1 MRIVIRLIFMALMV
15 SGTCGCASSEDGSM
29 SGAVS
34 ENRAECLV
42 CRHNAD
48 LACVDIAVT
57 GSTPRADYQDK
68 TFFFCSE
75 SCKTEFEKNPS
86 KFAAK

>member
-1 MRIVIRLIFMALMV
+1 MRTVIGLFFTALV
-15 SGTCGCASSEDGSM
+15 AGGVCGCASSEDGSI
-29 SGAVS
+29 SRAAS

-42 CRHNAD
+42 CKHNAD

-68 TFFFCSE
+68 TYFFCSE
-75 SCKTEFEKNPS
+75 SCKAEFEKNPS
-86 KFAAK
+86 KFVAR